1 MNRLKIFL
9 LLLISLLIGG
19 CAKIPQ
25 ESVALSSHVS
35 SEIQKQYLL
44 QVKLVNLYFSQKREM
59 LNHLMNKEI
68 EEYFNLLIPNDKI
81 ELTKSQIMDI
91 FNHLKSVNKQYAKSK
106 EELEKSRLF
115 LLEELNKNYINLQ
128 KANDSI
134 TNLIKSA
141 IEVDETKKDVY
152 DNISKLTKDKINI
165 QDLISNFDQFILKSG
180 NKSQELNKLIEKIK
194 KLLEKK
200 E

>member
-25 ESVALSSHVS
+25 ESVTLSSHVS

-91 FNHLKSVNKQYAKSK
+91 FNHLKSVNNQYAKSK
-106 EELEKSRLF
+106 EELEKSRLL
-115 LLEELNKNYINLQ
+115 LLEELNKNFINLQ

-165 QDLISNFDQFILKSG
+165 QELISNFDQLILKSG
-180 NKSQELNKLIEKIK
+180 DKSQEANKLIEKIK